1 MNKRNSTM
9 TIDPGETTG
18 ICLVRDSLISFQEHK
33 SKNWEENLNFIA
45 NLVRKEKPR
54 VVVYENTNYVHKRI
68 PGTLTL
74 LKLIGGIVGM
84 KFAFDFIEELGSVAV
99 NQVKPFKDK
108 LFSGQEQIEGLTCKA
123 GRGKGWKYN
132 SKKISLHQLDALVIY
147 HLWSEG
153 SLESTK
159 NIKKKI
165 AELKTK
171 KRLGIRQKEK
181 LEKLEEFLMNRE
193 KQKAVKIE

>member
-1 MNKRNSTM
+1 
-9 TIDPGETTG
+9 
-18 ICLVRDSLISFQEHK
+18 
-33 SKNWEENLNFIA
+33 
-45 NLVRKEKPR
+45 
-54 VVVYENTNYVHKRI
+54 
-68 PGTLTL
+68 
-74 LKLIGGIVGM
+74 
-84 KFAFDFIEELGSVAV
+84 
-99 NQVKPFKDK
+99 
-108 LFSGQEQIEGLTCKA
+108 
-123 GRGKGWKYN
+123 
-132 SKKISLHQLDALVIY
+132 LVIY
-147 HLWSEG
+147 HLWSKG